1 MRGELCAESRRCR
14 AIKVRDQL
22 MLTENGIA
30 LEVREFTEEASKARE
45 MVCCAR
51 VMVCSE
57 YGNES
62 NGRFL
67 RSSSL

>member
-1 MRGELCAESRRCR
+1 
-14 AIKVRDQL
+14 

-30 LEVREFTEEASKARE
+30 LEVRELTEEASKARE